1 MPIPPGMAR
10 STVDLPVAH
19 REALD
24 AARAEDGVDVTARI
38 RAMVRLWV
46 EDPQLAKRVDEMALE
61 ARRDRYAR
69 SVATRAK
76 GAAG

>member
-1 MPIPPGMAR
+1 MAR